1 VLWKEEN
8 SPNPWK
14 IRTQDEYGVRRM
26 WSFPTRKLRDEFAG
40 ELAVRKAR
48 ARSGLTVPQGDITYN
63 GLCDLFLANY
73 TAESR
78 DWKERMLGYSRARFG
93 NVPVR
98 LLRPEQIGKWLHSE
112 LTYAPTTRSHILK
125 AMRQVLNS
133 GVEWGYLVKSPARPS
148 AVRPPKGA
156 SRTTPVYPLESWANV
171 LLVADAAGYSGP
183 LIRFAC
189 ATGLRP
195 QEWSSL
201 TWADVDRDRRFL
213 TVHGTKTE
221 SAARTVILSA
231 PALRALDDVVRRLD
245 TPLVFTTKKGK
256 RIDTGAW
263 GQTVWRDALAAA
275 GLPHRPSYQM
285 RHTYAT
291 LALAQGCT
299 IEWVSKQL
307 GHKEIGITLKYYARF
322 VKRVDDRMRDL
333 LDQMEETEGHLRAT
347 GKLETP

>member
-1 VLWKEEN
+1 MLWKEEN

-14 IRTQDEYGVRRM
+14 LRTQDEYGVRRM

-40 ELAVRKAR
+40 DLAVRKAR
-48 ARSGLTVPQGDITYN
+48 VRSGLPVPQGDITYN
-63 GLCDLFLANY
+63 ALCDLFLANY

-78 DWKERMLGYSRARFG
+78 DWKERMLGYGRERFG
-93 NVPVR
+93 KVPVR

-112 LTYAPTTRSHILK
+112 LTYAPTTRNHILK
-125 AMRQVLNS
+125 AMRQVLTA
-133 GVEWGYLVKSPARPS
+133 GVEWGYLPRSPARPS
-148 AVRPPKGA
+148 AVRPPRGA
-156 SRTTPVYPLESWANV
+156 SGATPVNPLRQWADV
-171 LLVADAAGYSGP
+171 LRVADSAGYHSP

-195 QEWSSL
+195 QEWSGL
-201 TWADVDRDRRFL
+201 TWDDVDRTAKLL
-213 TVHGTKTE
+213 TVRGTKTE
-221 SAARTVILSA
+221 GAARTVILSA

-245 TPLVFTTKKGK
+245 TPLIFTTPRGKK
-256 RIDTGAW
+256 IDTGAW
-263 GQTVWRDALAAA
+263 GQTVWRDALVAA

-307 GHKEIGITLKYYARF
+307 GHKGIEITLKYYARF

-333 LDQMEETEGHLRAT
+333 LDQMEDEDGAQARS
-347 GKLETP
+347 GSK